1 MYKEYEVKIKMVEK
15 QWLQLKMKQTYL
27 MEGLTFAGRNK
38 NLVDGE
44 FTGGYFFRWGE
55 EGRDEQFFGERF
67 KSVRTPWH
75 YKPHF
80 PTRSGNDCIVLKE
93 EG

>member
-1 MYKEYEVKIKMVEK
+1 
-15 QWLQLKMKQTYL
+15 

-67 KSVRTPWH
+67 KSVRTP
-75 YKPHF
+75 
-80 PTRSGNDCIVLKE
+80 
-93 EG
+93 

>member
-1 MYKEYEVKIKMVEK
+1 
-15 QWLQLKMKQTYL
+15 MKQTYL

-44 FTGGYFFRWGE
+44 FTGGYFFRWGGGRGGG

-67 KSVRTPWH
+67 KSVRTP
-75 YKPHF
+75 
-80 PTRSGNDCIVLKE
+80 
-93 EG
+93 